1 MSETLYP
8 ISVEVNGVMRDA
20 QLAARLSLVDWLRDE
35 LRLTG
40 THVGCEH
47 GICGAC
53 SIMLDGEPVRS
64 CLMFAVQADGHR
76 VTTVEGLAKPDGSL
90 SVLQDSFC
98 QMHGL
103 QCGYCTPGMLIAAH
117 ALLNATSRPTEAQV
131 REAIGGNLCR
141 CTGYQQIVDAVTH
154 AAERLA
160 AKAKNEKPLAL
171 RGTGG
176 GDGDFSSGANPP
188 TKQRSR

>member
-1 MSETLYP
+1 MDEKLYT
-8 ISVEVNGVMRDA
+8 ISVEVNGAARKGEVP
-20 QLAARLSLVDWLRDE
+20 ARLSLVDWLREE

-47 GICGAC
+47 GVCGAC
-53 SIMLDGEPVRS
+53 SVMLDGEPVRS

-76 VTTVEGLAKPDGSL
+76 VTTVEGLAHPDGTL

-98 QMHGL
+98 QLHGL
-103 QCGYCTPGMLIAAH
+103 QCGYCTPGMLIAAQG
-117 ALLNATSRPTEAQV
+117 LLDAVPNPTEKQI

-141 CTGYQQIVDAVTH
+141 CTGYQQIVDAVKH

-160 AKAKNEKPLAL
+160 AMK
-171 RGTGG
+171 
-176 GDGDFSSGANPP
+176 
-188 TKQRSR
+188 